1 MKEETCKMSED
12 EELIDYRIKL
22 EEIAQKINA
31 EEDRKE
37 ARKEGRKEGLEEG
50 KKEGKKEGQIVM
62 ARKMINDDFDI
73 SLIIKY
79 TGLSKEEIERLKA

>member
-37 ARKEGRKEGLEEG
+37 ARKEGKKEG
-50 KKEGKKEGQIVM
+50 KKEGLKEGQIVM

-79 TGLSKEEIERLKA
+79 TGISKEEIERLKV